1 MFANN
6 YNNDKEDTYYLT
18 DFSNTINKI
27 PYLNDEYN
35 KQVGYW
41 GNKLIQTPYLSDNTK
56 LNIIEKAKPEYAE
69 NINFVKKVFPTLRYA
84 SNLNNKY
91 LINKDLN
98 AENQYKMHSDIINYG
113 GRRKYKSKSRKHKTK
128 SRKHKTKSRKYKL
141 KSKKI

>member
-6 YNNDKEDTYYLT
+6 YNYNNNSNDKEDTYYLT
-18 DFSNTINKI
+18 DFANTVNKI

-56 LNIIEKAKPEYAE
+56 FNIIEKAKPEYAE
-69 NINFVKKVFPTLRYA
+69 NINLAKKVFPTLRYV

-91 LINKDLN
+91 LINKNLDTQ
-98 AENQYKMHSDIINYG
+98 NQYNMHSDIINYG
-113 GRRKYKSKSRKHKTK
+113 GRRKSRKYRKSKKSRKYKSKSRKDK
-128 SRKHKTKSRKYKL
+128 
-141 KSKKI
+141 